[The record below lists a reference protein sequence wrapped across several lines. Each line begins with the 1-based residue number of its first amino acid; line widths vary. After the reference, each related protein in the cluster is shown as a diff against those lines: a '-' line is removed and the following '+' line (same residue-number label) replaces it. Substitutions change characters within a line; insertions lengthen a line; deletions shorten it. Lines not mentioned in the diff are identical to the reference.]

1 MAAVYGVELRKL
13 LGQGR
18 VRATAAVCL
27 LGPLLFAIVL
37 SAQQALPRDAPFGRY
52 AHDSGAAVSLVVLGF
67 AGQWLLPVLTGVVAG
82 EIVSGE
88 RDTGTWDLIATR
100 GVGPTRVVLGKAAA
114 AATWS
119 VLLVALLAVSA
130 TVGGLVTAGSHE
142 LVTLSGATVGSGSAV
157 EVVAESWLS
166 AVLPALGWAAVGLLA
181 SSLSSRAGVGVL
193 AVVVT
198 GATVQLSTLVPT
210 VPLLQRVLLS
220 EPTAAWHGLA
230 SSPAYDGP
238 LLLGIAVTAAWVA
251 VCVAGA
257 VAVTLGRGRA

>member
-1 MAAVYGVELRKL
+1 VSTGPGVRPGVRPGMAAVYGVELRKL

-100 GVGPTRVVLGKAAA
+100 GWGRPG
-114 AATWS
+114 WC
-119 VLLVALLAVSA
+119 SA
-130 TVGGLVTAGSHE
+130 RPPPPPPGRCCSWPCSRSRPPSGGS
-142 LVTLSGATVGSGSAV
+142 
-157 EVVAESWLS
+157 
-166 AVLPALGWAAVGLLA
+166 
-181 SSLSSRAGVGVL
+181 
-193 AVVVT
+193 
-198 GATVQLSTLVPT
+198 
-210 VPLLQRVLLS
+210 
-220 EPTAAWHGLA
+220 
-230 SSPAYDGP
+230 
-238 LLLGIAVTAAWVA
+238 
-251 VCVAGA
+251 
-257 VAVTLGRGRA
+257 